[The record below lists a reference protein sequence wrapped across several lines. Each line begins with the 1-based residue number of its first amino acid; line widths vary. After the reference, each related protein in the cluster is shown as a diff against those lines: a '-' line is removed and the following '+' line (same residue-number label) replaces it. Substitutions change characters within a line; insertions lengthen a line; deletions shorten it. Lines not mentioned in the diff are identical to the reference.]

1 MFVNGLIIMRR
12 TILYLLILF
21 GVTLHS
27 QNVTILFD
35 NYSVKK
41 GSTPHDLLYF
51 RNANYN
57 GDFLP
62 FITKNINGFHEATN
76 IKIEFSD
83 CSNEEIVL
91 LKELNIPSH
100 FELKTNHNYSK
111 KNKVTSFIIS
121 PWISKKGLYQKIKKI
136 NFDLKKINSSPFNYR
151 KTELITNS
159 KLINNKWFKFSIVNK
174 GVQKITYNELIDL
187 GLISSKITSSK
198 IEILSNTARM
208 LPFINNADC
217 IDDLENIPYQIFD
230 NGDGFFDNNDYIL
243 FYAKSNGYEYYDAS
257 SDLIKKEI
265 NLYTDTNY
273 VFLGFNAL
281 SSKLINISSENANS
295 LDTIY
300 NHTKIEHHENEYLN
314 FIKSGKTWVGEKF
327 DNGDLFFKSDYLK
340 PYSENKDFSIQ
351 YNVCAR
357 SINYTDNIIQ
367 LIVNGDTISN
377 SQINNVSSIYYNDYV
392 KFKSDFATGVV
403 ENDTL
408 GISFHY
414 KQSSNLSAWLDY
426 FTINS
431 RQRLFFND
439 DQVNIIN
446 KVNDNLTHTFNIK
459 SLKKLNVWDVTDIAN
474 VKYLQVSKVDSN
486 YFFNLTLDTVKEI
499 VFFNDNEIFTPIFNS
514 EIQPQNV
521 HGDASVN
528 YLIITTPEF
537 EDEANRLISLHSLK
551 DNLTGKITF
560 TDKIYNEFSCGRPE
574 ATAIRNY
581 IKMLYKKGTTS
592 SDSLQYVLLL
602 GDGSYDPKNRLLN
615 NTNHIPTFQSDNSI
629 KLTSSY
635 VTDDIYGLMDDH
647 EGEYKNG
654 DLLDISIG
662 RFPAKTTSQ
671 AKTIVDKIYEY
682 YNLYNTST
690 VFNTYEKD
698 LLNSN
703 GSWKN
708 NILFIGDDE
717 DYNEHMKQ
725 ADQLSTIVDTTIQKF
740 NIKKIFLD
748 SYTQESSLSG
758 ETSPEANKALI
769 KNIHEGA
776 LVINY
781 TGHGGELGWTEEE
794 ILLIDDIHDLKNR
807 NTLPLFMTA
816 TCEFSRFDD
825 PNHTSAGEYLILQK
839 EGGAIALFTTV
850 RLVFSIPNFKL
861 NKTFY
866 SILQESISN
875 QNVKLG
881 DVFRLT
887 KVRNNGG
894 TNDRNFTLLGDPA
907 LKLAFPLMNVLIDD
921 IKNNNATTDT
931 LKLLSTPIISG
942 HVENNQGALQ
952 TNYTGWAEIKIY
964 DKKREQTTLDN
975 DNAGINFNYK
985 TQEDLL
991 FKGETK
997 ITNGKFQIE
1006 VIIPKDA
1013 RSNYD
1018 FGKISIYAVDSTG
1031 KDAAGFSKKYLIG
1044 GLDENYTVDNLGP
1057 DLEIF
1062 LEDTTFSYGGQ
1073 VSPSP
1078 LFIAQLSD
1086 SNGINIMNN
1095 DIGKDITLTIDED
1108 FQNTIVLNSKYKT
1121 LSSFRTGEIIYSL
1134 EKLENGRHSM
1144 VLKAF
1149 DNQNNSSQAYTEFI
1163 IESNPKLA
1171 LDHLLN
1177 YPNPFTTSTGFYFEH
1192 NQSTEELNILIQIL
1206 TISGRIIK
1214 TIETTESSSSQRIG
1228 PIQWNGRDDF
1238 GDPIGRGVYLYN
1250 ITVENSNGD
1259 KINKLQKLV
1268 ILK

>member
-1 MFVNGLIIMRR
+1 MFVNGFLIMRR
-12 TILYLLILF
+12 TILYLLILC

-27 QNVTILFD
+27 QNVEILFD

-51 RNANYN
+51 TNASYN
-57 GDFLP
+57 GDFVP
-62 FITKNINGFHEATN
+62 FITKNINGFHEAVN
-76 IKIEFSD
+76 INIEFINCTND
-83 CSNEEIVL
+83 EINL
-91 LKELNIPSH
+91 LKKVNIPSE
-100 FELKTNHNYSK
+100 FSLETNHNYSK
-111 KNKVTSFIIS
+111 TKKITSFTIL
-121 PWISKKGLYQKIKKI
+121 PWISKNGTYQKIKKI
-136 NFDLKKINSSPFNYR
+136 NFKLKKINSSLLNYR
-151 KTELITNS
+151 KTEFINDS
-159 KLINNKWFKFSIVNK
+159 KLINDNWFKFSITYK
-174 GVQKITYNELIDL
+174 GVQKITYNELFNIGIL
-187 GLISSKITSSK
+187 NNKVASSK
-198 IEILSNTARM
+198 IEILTNSSRM
-208 LPFINNADC
+208 LPFINSEDC
-217 IDDLENIPYQIFD
+217 MDDLKSIPYQIYD

-243 FYAKSNGYEYYDAS
+243 FYAQADGYEYFDS
-257 SDLIKKEI
+257 TDNLLKKEI
-265 NLYTDTNY
+265 NLYSDTNY
-273 VFLGFNAL
+273 IFLGFNAL
-281 SSKLINISSENANS
+281 SSKKITTINEIPNS
-295 LDTIY
+295 TDTIY
-300 NHTKIEHHENEYLN
+300 NYTKLEHHEKEYLN
-314 FIKSGKTWVGEKF
+314 FIKSGRVWVGEKF
-327 DNGDLFFKSDYLK
+327 DDNLMIFQTEYTEPYLA
-340 PYSENKDFSIQ
+340 SKDFSVQ
-351 YNVCAR
+351 YSVCAR
-357 SINYTDNIIQ
+357 SISDVNNTVQ
-367 LIVNGDTISN
+367 LIVNKDTLTN
-377 SQINNVSSIYYNDYV
+377 SKINKVSAIYYNDYV
-392 KFKSDFATGVV
+392 KFKSDFTAGIV
-403 ENDTL
+403 NDDTL
-408 GISFHY
+408 GISFYY
-414 KQSSNLSAWLDY
+414 KQIGNINAWIDY

-431 RQRLFFND
+431 TQRIHFNGS
-439 DQVNIIN
+439 QESVIQHEI
-446 KVNDNLTHTFNIK
+446 DNSTHTFNIK
-459 SLKKLNVWDVTDIAN
+459 STKTLNVWDVSDMAD
-474 VKYLQVSKVDSN
+474 VKNLAITKIGSASH
-486 YFFNLTLDTVKEI
+486 FNLTLDTIRELVI
-499 VFFNDNEIFTPIFNS
+499 FNDDQIFSPTFKS
-514 EIQPQNV
+514 EIQHQNI
-521 HGDASVN
+521 HGENSVN

-537 EDEANRLISLHSLK
+537 EVEANRLISLHNLE
-551 DNLTGKITF
+551 DNLTGKVAF
-560 TDKIYNEFSCGRPE
+560 THEIYNEFSSGRPE

-581 IKMLYKKGTTS
+581 IKMLYKKGTS
-592 SDSLQYVLLL
+592 INDSLQYVLLL

-615 NTNHIPTFQSDNSI
+615 NTNIVPTFQSENST

-647 EGEYKNG
+647 EGEYKNN

-662 RFPAKTTSQ
+662 RFPVKTPNQ
-671 AKTIVDKIYEY
+671 AKTIINKIFEY
-682 YNLYNTST
+682 YNIYDTSQSLT
-690 VFNTYEKD
+690 SYEKE

-708 NILFIGDDE
+708 NILFIADDE

-725 ADQLSTIVDTTIQKF
+725 ANQLSELVDTSIQKF
-740 NIKKIFLD
+740 NIKKILLD
-748 SYTQESSLSG
+748 SYTQETSLSG
-758 ETSPEANKALI
+758 KTSPEANKALI

-794 ILLIDDIHDLKNR
+794 ILLIDDIHGLKNR

-825 PNHTSAGEYLILQK
+825 PKHTSAGEYLILQK

-866 SILQESISN
+866 TILKESITN
-875 QNVKLG
+875 QNIKLG

-907 LKLAFPLMNVLIDD
+907 LKLSFPLMNILIDD
-921 IKNNNATTDT
+921 IKIDNNTIDT
-931 LKLLSTPIISG
+931 LKSLSTPIISG
-942 HVENNQGALQ
+942 HIENNLGTLQ
-952 TNYTGWAEIKIY
+952 SNYNGWAEIKIY
-964 DKKREQTTLDN
+964 DKKRDNISLDN
-975 DNAGINFNYK
+975 DNNGINFHYQN
-985 TQEDLL
+985 QEDLL
-991 FKGETK
+991 FKGQTT

-1006 VIIPKDA
+1006 VIIPKDI
-1013 RSNYD
+1013 RYNYD
-1018 FGKISIYAVDSTG
+1018 LGKISIYAVDSTG
-1031 KDAAGFSKKYLIG
+1031 QDAAGFSKKYIIG
-1044 GLDENYTVDNLGP
+1044 GTDENYVPDNIGP
-1057 DLEIF
+1057 ELEIF
-1062 LEDTTFSYGGQ
+1062 LEDTTFSYGDQ

-1108 FQNTIVLNSKYKT
+1108 FQNTLVLNSKYKT
-1121 LSSFRTGEIIYSL
+1121 LSSFRTGEIIYPL
-1134 EKLENGRHSM
+1134 DQLENGRHSM
-1144 VLKAF
+1144 VLKAY

-1163 IESNPKLA
+1163 IESNPELA
-1171 LDHLLN
+1171 LEHVLN

-1228 PIQWNGRDDF
+1228 PILWNGRDDF